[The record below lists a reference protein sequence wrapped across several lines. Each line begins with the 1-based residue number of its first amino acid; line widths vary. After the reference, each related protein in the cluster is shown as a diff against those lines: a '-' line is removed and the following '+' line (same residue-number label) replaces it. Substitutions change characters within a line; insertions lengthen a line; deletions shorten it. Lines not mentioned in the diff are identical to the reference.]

1 MFGFTK
7 LIFARMISIVNIV
20 VILGLSI
27 FGRVDLKKEFILNA
41 YNKVILFFGDNSL
54 TNDNKLKGKR
64 EYGVDHYVG
73 TYTANYTD
81 YTGEEILFG
90 GTIINRKNK
99 EYIKLKIKV
108 KKESGNI
115 SVINKLG
122 NNEIT
127 LIDDTGEYENNVY
140 IEGLSYYLIVRL
152 DNFKGYINIETQ

>member
-64 EYGVDHYVG
+64 EYGVRQI
-73 TYTANYTD
+73 
-81 YTGEEILFG
+81 IL
-90 GTIINRKNK
+90 TIQ
-99 EYIKLKIKV
+99 E
-108 KKESGNI
+108 KK
-115 SVINKLG
+115 
-122 NNEIT
+122 
-127 LIDDTGEYENNVY
+127 
-140 IEGLSYYLIVRL
+140 YYLEER
-152 DNFKGYINIETQ
+152 